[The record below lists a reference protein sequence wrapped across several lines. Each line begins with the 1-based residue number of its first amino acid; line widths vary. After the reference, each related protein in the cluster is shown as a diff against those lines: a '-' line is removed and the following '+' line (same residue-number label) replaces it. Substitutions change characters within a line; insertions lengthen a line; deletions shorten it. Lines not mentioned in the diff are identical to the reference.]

1 MIGPGDVGWY
11 SDDGDHDRDEDDD
24 DNNNE
29 DNQMSRV
36 ELKTKSELVKKETRI
51 WPSQLDKWRKIIM
64 YI

>member
-36 ELKTKSELVKKETRI
+36 ELKTKSELVQKRNTYLTISTWQNGER
-51 WPSQLDKWRKIIM
+51 
-64 YI
+64 